1 MKRYITVWLGAILG
15 VCFGLLVN
23 AHGQANNKAD
33 QFTEEFHHAYPLSP
47 SGRIA
52 LENINGAVH
61 ITAWDRDEV
70 KVDAVKYAKT
80 KERLDEAKIVVDAEA
95 NSISIR
101 TEYPK
106 YGRLNSNGSDNPAS
120 VEYTLMVPRAAH
132 LDEVKL
138 INGALDI
145 QGVTGDVQ
153 ASCINGHLSA
163 HGLAGQVKL
172 STING
177 RMDAEFDRLQ
187 DSPIELSSVNGSVDL
202 MIPSDSKADLEA
214 STMQGSIGDD
224 FGLHEH
230 HHFVGH
236 NLRGEI
242 GGGGTRIRLNNVN
255 GKIEVRHN
263 SDGRALS
270 PAKDSDGNDRDHD
283 DI

>member
-1 MKRYITVWLGAILG
+1 MKRHIAVWLGAVLG
-15 VCFGLLVN
+15 MCFALLVN
-23 AHGQANNKAD
+23 AHGQTDDKAG
-33 QFTEEFHHAYPLSP
+33 QVTEEFHHAYPLSS

-52 LENINGAVH
+52 LENINGPVH

-80 KERLDEAKIVVDAEA
+80 KDRLDEAKIVVDAEA

-101 TEYPK
+101 TEYPEN
-106 YGRLNSNGSDNPAS
+106 GRLNSNGWDNPAS
-120 VEYTLMVPRAAH
+120 VEYTVMVPRGAR
-132 LDEVKL
+132 LDEIKL
-138 INGALDI
+138 INGPLDL
-145 QGVTGDVQ
+145 QGVTGEVH
-153 ASCINGHLSA
+153 ASCINGRLTA

-177 RMDAEFDRLQ
+177 KMDAEFDRLQ

-230 HHFVGH
+230 HHFVSH
-236 NLRGEI
+236 NLHGEL
-242 GGGGTRIRLNNVN
+242 GGGGTRIKLNNVN
-255 GKIEVRHN
+255 GRIEVRHN

-270 PAKDSDGNDRDHD
+270 PAKDSDGDHD
-283 DI
+283 ADNI